1 MKQSKKG
8 ISLAFVIVVVMALM
22 IFSAMLFS
30 AASHS
35 LNMTGTSTEGR
46 QAYLTAKSAIEYAKT
61 LAYDKAKSGGK
72 LVPFSVGH
80 DADGNYAELAAA
92 TAPNGTDCYAECT
105 NPGGDGKN
113 WKILAKVKYQ
123 NSGQYRQLAYTFTLN
138 WNASVSLPASDFL
151 ACGIGY
157 GSQRVFDNSG
167 FWPEMK
173 SITASD
179 YPIVEGL
186 PIAVNANPTSVT
198 APEILLMGDTN
209 LRTWEGSDLG
219 HYSLVCVDNA
229 RGSIHSDRICIGSDI
244 YTEFTSYTSWQKQSV
259 ISSTAVVGLYPN
271 TQGATTGVIYFA
283 GNNGGNCTV
292 KRNGSDGPFKAAVAI
307 PSGYYSFEAGFDICS
322 IVADPHSNAAFL
334 DSYGGSGAKKMT
346 KITDTA
352 SLQNFQQDVNYVE
365 GFFAKNQLKII
376 SGAEWSPSKGA
387 NFESNGV
394 FAGNPTEP
402 SRHNGNHWNVY
413 NSSGDYNLDENAVF
427 TYANST
433 GWPSSAAWPQY
444 LDPYGNMIDTNDG
457 THPNAKKYI
466 IYAAKQFFLRF
477 VSRSEDFK
485 LPPASDVYNVAF
497 NSDLVSLSMAVS
509 DTDAGAD
516 ADHRP
521 KIVQAN
527 DAPSS
532 QFLLTSLSTDENGNH
547 KDVTLVIPNSI
558 DVLYQN
564 GSKSY
569 HIPQGVYQ
577 VKSGFNFFDND
588 VENWTKFWSD
598 YKKANYPISDSGDS
612 GDSGGSGGFTI
623 SGGKY
628 TDS

>member
-1 MKQSKKG
+1 VFGWEAENMKQSKKG

-35 LNMTGTSTEGR
+35 LSMTGTSTEGR

-151 ACGIGY
+151 ACGVNY
-157 GSQRVFDNSG
+157 GSSTVLQNIGGGWTPAFFSTNDIADPSKGRSVYPVVENATTYAYLYKNSAG
-167 FWPEMK
+167 MK
-173 SITASD
+173 LND
-179 YPIVEGL
+179 YV
-186 PIAVNANPTSVT
+186 S
-198 APEILLMGDTN
+198 APEILFMGPTDSTHDTIFCYN
-209 LRTWEGSDLG
+209 VPTE
-219 HYSLVCVDNA
+219 
-229 RGSIHSDRICIGSDI
+229 IHSNFIAIADNITGCAYYMDDKSFLYFYPSD
-244 YTEFTSYTSWQKQSV
+244 
-259 ISSTAVVGLYPN
+259 STAP
-271 TQGATTGVIYFA
+271 TGVVYFGGRSGGTCSVNVNGTAILKISA
-283 GNNGGNCTV
+283 GYYQYDAGIDLFSLKKDGDNFVNTAGKGLRKLTQTEQQDGSV
-292 KRNGSDGPFKAAVAI
+292 KRFS
-307 PSGYYSFEAGFDICS
+307 
-322 IVADPHSNAAFL
+322 ADLASAQSNAPALLSGDSWSDSSRNTAF
-334 DSYGGSGAKKMT
+334 
-346 KITDTA
+346 
-352 SLQNFQQDVNYVE
+352 
-365 GFFAKNQLKII
+365 
-376 SGAEWSPSKGA
+376 KGA
-387 NFESNGV
+387 DIAPYGV
-394 FAGNPTEP
+394 FASGSRDVKRGNDWY
-402 SRHNGNHWNVY
+402 GNNTNYKMNEKIVY
-413 NSSGDYNLDENAVF
+413 
-427 TYANST
+427 TYANSVR
-433 GWPSSAAWPQY
+433 WPFVSSWPQY

-485 LPPASDVYNVAF
+485 LPPTSDVYNVAF

-598 YKKANYPISDSGDS
+598 CKKANYPISDS

-628 TDS
+628 ADS